1 MGPIRARRDS
11 NAPGKG
17 SAAQRLSRDP
27 GGRGLTSRREAAGS
41 YRRRGWGSSRTGN
54 RIQVIQSKM
63 KMRALWA
70 KLIKNLSQR

>member
-1 MGPIRARRDS
+1 MGPIRARRES

-17 SAAQRLSRDP
+17 SAAQKLSRDP
-27 GGRGLTSRREAAGS
+27 GGRGLILRRKAAGS
-41 YRRRGWGSSRTGN
+41 YRRQGCGSSRTGD